1 MTARHWVWTLNNY
14 TDDEVEALSNLVADL
29 AVRYICWG
37 YEIGEQ
43 GTPHL
48 QGYLEL
54 KSPKRLT
61 GVKKLPGMGRTRLAM
76 RNGEREQARD
86 YCKKDGKFVEHGDW
100 AAGGQGARNDLRGM
114 MELIKKAP
122 NDTIG
127 HMEADPETYSKH
139 QRFIEKYIAAVE
151 KDLTREFRQV
161 EVHVLWGDAGTGKTR
176 LAHEADPNIFTV
188 NTDEAFPFDGY
199 SGEKTI
205 LLDDF
210 YGGIK
215 YHNLLRILDG
225 HQMRVNVKGGSRYA
239 CWNKVY
245 ITSNVGPE
253 SWYKHGLTPALKRR
267 LTNVTTFHGHEVGGN
282 IRPPPADDI
291 EQYFNE
297 VELQI

>member
-1 MTARHWVWTLNNY
+1 MTARHWTWTLSNWTEDELEELKRAYHNY
-14 TDDEVEALSNLVADL
+14 TC
-29 AVRYICWG
+29 VRYIIWG
-37 YEIGEQ
+37 QEIAPTT

-54 KSPKRLT
+54 RTPKRLS
-61 GVKKLPGMGRTRLAM
+61 GVKKLPGFDRAHLEAR
-76 RNGEREQARD
+76 RGERDQART
-86 YCKKDGKFVEHGDW
+86 YCMKDGKFVEYGDW
-100 AAGGQGARNDLRGM
+100 EAGGQGRRNDLRALM
-114 MELIKKAP
+114 KDIKANP
-122 NDTIG
+122 SDTLG
-127 HMEADPETYSKH
+127 HMEAHPTVYSSH
-139 QRFIEKYIAAVE
+139 LRFAEKYTAAVE
-151 KDLTREFRQV
+151 KESTREFRVV
-161 EVHVLWGDAGTGKTR
+161 EVNVLWGHAGTGKTR
-176 LAHEADPNIFTV
+176 AAHEADPNVFTV

-245 ITSNVGPE
+245 ITSNVGPD

-267 LTNVTTFHGHEVGGN
+267 LTNVTTFFCNEVGGN
-282 IRPPPADDI
+282 TDPHLLDEITKPDFI
-291 EQYFNE
+291 E
-297 VELQI
+297 I